1 MIVLD
6 GLLLVNA
13 HVKIEILWKP
23 YFLLRFFFYLFV

>member
-13 HVKIEILWKP
+13 HVEIEILWKL